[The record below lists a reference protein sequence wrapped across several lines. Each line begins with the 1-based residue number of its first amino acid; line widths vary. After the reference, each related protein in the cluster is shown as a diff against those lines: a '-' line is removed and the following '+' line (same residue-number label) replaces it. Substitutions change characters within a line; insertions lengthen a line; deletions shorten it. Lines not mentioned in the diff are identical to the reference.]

1 MEMENKTPSQECQLP
16 TLQKIG
22 NTTIGFNRYQ
32 FLKGLSFEDL
42 TEEEIAQIKT
52 YEELHQPTAE
62 QIENRKKFVREI
74 MTPKSEKENEFKIT
88 AMQLFKLFKEK
99 FLEVNGRP
107 LIKIEGV
114 TIKNLEPLI
123 YYFSKDERFFE
134 CENLSKLS
142 EPSFEKGLLVIGNF
156 GNGKTSTMITFEKI
170 FQNIKGISFKGYTA
184 NEVVGM
190 FEKCGDDISKKEF
203 ERKVNFGT
211 RYFDDVKTE
220 RVASNFGKV
229 NLFKDIL
236 ESRYNNKVK
245 THITCNFKENFEGNI
260 EMALEEFGENY
271 GGRVHDRLF
280 AMFNIIEF
288 KGKSFRK

>member
-1 MEMENKTPSQECQLP
+1 MEKTTTIPEYQLP
-16 TLQKIG
+16 SLHKID
-22 NTTIGFNRYQ
+22 NISIGFNRYQ

-42 TEEEIAQIKT
+42 TEEEKGQIKT
-52 YEELHQPTAE
+52 YEEIHQPTVE
-62 QIENRKKFVREI
+62 QIENRKKFVRRLLA
-74 MTPKSEKENEFKIT
+74 PKSEKEPEFKIM
-88 AMQLFKLFKEK
+88 AKQLYQSFKEK
-99 FLEVNGRP
+99 FLEVNSRP
-107 LIKIEGV
+107 FIKIDGI

-142 EPSFEKGLLVIGNF
+142 EPSFEKGLLVIGNY
-156 GNGKTSTMITFEKI
+156 GNGKTSTMITFERI

-220 RVASNFGKV
+220 RIASNFGKV

-245 THITCNFKENFEGNI
+245 TFVTCNFKDGFEGDI
-260 EMALEEFGENY
+260 EAALEEFGEKY

-280 AMFNIIEF
+280 EMFNIIEF

>member
-1 MEMENKTPSQECQLP
+1 MEIKKTEQEYQLP
-16 TLQKIG
+16 VLKTIG
-22 NTTIGFNRYQ
+22 NATIGFNRYQ

-42 TEEEIAQIKT
+42 TEEEKGQIKA
-52 YEELHQPTAE
+52 YEELHQPTEE
-62 QIENRKKFVREI
+62 QIENRKKFVRRIVAPE
-74 MTPKSEKENEFKIT
+74 PEKEVEFKIT

-107 LIKIEGV
+107 LIKIEGI

-123 YYFSKDERFFE
+123 YYFSKDERFFG

-142 EPSFEKGLLVIGNF
+142 EPSFDKGLLVIGNF
-156 GNGKTSTMITFEKI
+156 GNGKTSTMITFERI
-170 FQNIKGISFKGYTA
+170 FQNIKGISFKGYSA

-220 RVASNFGKV
+220 RIASNFGKV

-245 THITCNFKENFEGNI
+245 TLVTCNYKEGFKGDTKA
-260 EMALEEFGENY
+260 ALDEFGEKY

-280 AMFNIIEF
+280 EMFNIIEF

>member
-1 MEMENKTPSQECQLP
+1 MESKTPPPEYQLQV
-16 TLQKIG
+16 LQKIG

-32 FLKGLSFEDL
+32 FLKGLAFEDL
-42 TEEEIAQIKT
+42 TEEEIGQVKT
-52 YEELHQPTAE
+52 YEEIHEPTEE
-62 QIENRKKFVREI
+62 QIENRKKFVRRI
-74 MTPKSEKENEFKIT
+74 LTPESEKENEFKIT

-99 FLEVNGRP
+99 FVEVTSRP
-107 LIKIEGV
+107 FIKIEGI
-114 TIKNLEPLI
+114 TIKNLEPII
-123 YYFSKDERFFE
+123 YYFSKDQRFFE

-142 EPSFEKGLLVIGNF
+142 EPSFDKGLLVIGNF
-156 GNGKTSTMITFEKI
+156 GNGKTSTIITFEKI

-220 RVASNFGKV
+220 RIASNFGKV

-245 THITCNFKENFEGNI
+245 TFVTCNFKDGFEGDI
-260 EMALEEFGENY
+260 EAALEEFGEKY

-280 AMFNIIEF
+280 EMFNIIEF